1 MSQDAEW
8 YRRQSEY
15 NRSVYEWMDESR
27 PNLADWKVTVLFYSA
42 LHRVNYW
49 FVTQTEK
56 VPENH
61 VERNRRVEREL
72 PAIFDDYRDLYTMS
86 RRARY
91 CEGFRTDTF
100 NRGHAVDLLDRLEKE
115 LPFP

>member
-27 PNLADWKVTVLFYSA
+27 PNLTDWKVVVLFYSA

-49 FVTQTEK
+49 FATQTGK
-56 VPENH
+56 VPENRAG
-61 VERNRRVEREL
+61 RNRRVRREL
-72 PAIFDDYRDLYTMS
+72 PQIFDDYRDIYTMS

-91 CEGFRTDTF
+91 CEGFRTVDF
-100 NRGHAVDLLDRLEKE
+100 HRGHAVDLLDRLTKE
-115 LPFP
+115 IPFP